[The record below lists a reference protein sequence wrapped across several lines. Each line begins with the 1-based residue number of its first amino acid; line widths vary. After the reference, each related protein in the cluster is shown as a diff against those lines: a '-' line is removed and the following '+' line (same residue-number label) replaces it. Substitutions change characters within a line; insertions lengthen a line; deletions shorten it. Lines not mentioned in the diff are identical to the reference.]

1 MTKSLLDAHDAILSD
16 LDGVV
21 YAGPLAIEGAPD
33 ALNRAQDAGV
43 QVAFVT
49 NNASRSVDAVAEHL
63 VELGVT
69 TDAEHVISSAQAAA
83 ELLAA
88 QLPAGAKVLITGAQ
102 ALADCVQ
109 AAGLTPVQSQHD
121 EPVAVAQG
129 FNPKMVWED
138 LAEAAYTLADKSVL
152 WVASNT
158 DFTIPKERGIAP
170 GNGTLVGAVA
180 TATGRQPQVAGKPES
195 PIFTTAAQKLG
206 STSPVVV
213 GDRLDTDIQGGNR
226 AQISTAMVMTGV
238 DTYQSVLAAITIER
252 PTYIIETLEG
262 FFEPYPQIDVEV
274 TPTGARAE
282 AAGFVAEVKGNE
294 LTLNGAGAEV
304 DSWRVACAAWW
315 VAHPDVHEAPRAPE
329 VFNRG

>member
-21 YAGPLAIEGAPD
+21 YAGPLAIEGAHD

-109 AAGLTPVQSQHD
+109 AAGLTPVRSQHD

>member
-1 MTKSLLDAHDAILSD
+1 MLLDAHDAILSD

-21 YAGPLAIEGAPD
+21 YAGPFAIDGAPE
-33 ALNRAQDAGV
+33 ALNRAQEQGV
-43 QVAFVT
+43 PVAFVT

-63 VELGVT
+63 VELGVK

-83 ELLAA
+83 ELLKA
-88 QLPAGAKVLITGAQ
+88 QLPTGAKVLITGAQ
-102 ALADCVQ
+102 ALADCVA
-109 AAGLTPVQSQHD
+109 AAGLTPVRSQAE

-129 FNPKMVWED
+129 FNPKIVWEE
-138 LAEAAYTLADKSVL
+138 LAEAAYTLADEKVL

-180 TATGRQPQVAGKPES
+180 TATGRKPLVAGKPES
-195 PIFTTAAQKLG
+195 PIFVTAAQKLG

-226 AQISTAMVMTGV
+226 AQMASAVVMTGV
-238 DTYQSVLAAITIER
+238 ETYASILAAISIER
-252 PTYIIETLEG
+252 PTYIIETLDG
-262 FFEPYPQIDVEV
+262 FFADYPQIEV
-274 TPTGARAE
+274 TAQPGGFTAQG
-282 AAGFVAEVKGNE
+282 AGFTAVASDTE
-294 LTLNGAGAEV
+294 LTVTGEGTEV
-304 DSWRVACAAWW
+304 DSWRIACAAWW
-315 VAHPDVHEAPRAPE
+315 AAHPDVTDAPLAPE

>member
-21 YAGPLAIEGAPD
+21 YAGPLAIEWAPD

-109 AAGLTPVQSQHD
+109 AAGLTPVRSQHD

>member
-109 AAGLTPVQSQHD
+109 AAGLTPVRSQHD

-158 DFTIPKERGIAP
+158 DFTIPK
-170 GNGTLVGAVA
+170 
-180 TATGRQPQVAGKPES
+180 
-195 PIFTTAAQKLG
+195 
-206 STSPVVV
+206 
-213 GDRLDTDIQGGNR
+213 
-226 AQISTAMVMTGV
+226 
-238 DTYQSVLAAITIER
+238 
-252 PTYIIETLEG
+252 
-262 FFEPYPQIDVEV
+262 
-274 TPTGARAE
+274 
-282 AAGFVAEVKGNE
+282 
-294 LTLNGAGAEV
+294 
-304 DSWRVACAAWW
+304 
-315 VAHPDVHEAPRAPE
+315 
-329 VFNRG
+329 